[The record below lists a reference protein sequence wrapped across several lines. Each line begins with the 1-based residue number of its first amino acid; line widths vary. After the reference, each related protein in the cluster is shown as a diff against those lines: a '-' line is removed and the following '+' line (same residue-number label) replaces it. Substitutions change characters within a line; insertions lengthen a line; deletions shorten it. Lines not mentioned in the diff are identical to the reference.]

1 VTVATRLTLDEFLAL
16 PETEPPSEF
25 ACGRVI
31 PKPMPTFFHGFI
43 AAWLIEAFAAYFRA
57 HPVGYVLTE
66 ARHSYR
72 PEERA
77 YLPDVGVVLRANVP
91 ASREVLRKGPLETRP
106 DLAVEILSPDDR
118 PGRVA
123 DKLAFY
129 LRTRVPLTWIIDP
142 DERTLTAYRPG
153 EPPSVYTAPE
163 FVGAEPVLDGFPLD
177 LGRLFAELDS
187 LGT

>member
-1 VTVATRLTLDEFLAL
+1 VARPSSRYTNHVTVATRMSLDEFLAL

-25 ACGRVI
+25 ACGRI
-31 PKPMPTFFHGFI
+31 NPKPMPSFLHGFI

-77 YLPDVGVVLRANVP
+77 YLPDVGIILRSNVP
-91 ASREVLRKGPLETRP
+91 ASR
-106 DLAVEILSPDDR
+106 VEILSPDDR

-129 LRTRVPLTWIIDP
+129 LRTCVPLTWIIDP

-153 EPPSVYTAPE
+153 EPPSVYAPPDA
-163 FVGAEPVLDGFPLD
+163 VGAEPVLDGFSLD
-177 LGRLFAELDS
+177 LGRLFAELD
-187 LGT
+187 GIGA